1 MFAEGL
7 LTPCVWPGTLLGD
20 SVIGTVSKE
29 GQNPTQG
36 PTRLD
41 TRVLWSEC
49 VAQGNPPGAKI
60 EVIQPLCPL
69 QALENTVMINVHPC
83 TARLWHCF
91 SPFPAF
97 VGRSLSMLVDVALTC
112 SAVFYFLPPVDSSP
126 PDSSVHGI
134 LRQEYWS
141 GLPLPSP
148 EDLLDPGMEPASA
161 ALAAGFF
168 TTEPPGSF
176 C

>member
-1 MFAEGL
+1 MFAEAL
-7 LTPCVWPGTLLGD
+7 LTPCVWAGTLFGD

-41 TRVLWSEC
+41 TQVLWWEC
-49 VAQGNPPGAKI
+49 VAQGNPPGPEIA
-60 EVIQPLCPL
+60 VIQPLSPP
-69 QALENTVMINVHPC
+69 QTLENTVL

-97 VGRSLSMLVDVALTC
+97 VGRN
-112 SAVFYFLPPVDSSP
+112 
-126 PDSSVHGI
+126 
-134 LRQEYWS
+134 
-141 GLPLPSP
+141 PLHV
-148 EDLLDPGMEPASA
+148 
-161 ALAAGFF
+161 
-168 TTEPPGSF
+168 

>member
-49 VAQGNPPGAKI
+49 VAQGNPSGAKI
-60 EVIQPLCPL
+60 AVIQPLSPL

-91 SPFPAF
+91 SPYPAF
-97 VGRSLSMLVDVALTC
+97 VGRS
-112 SAVFYFLPPVDSSP
+112 
-126 PDSSVHGI
+126 
-134 LRQEYWS
+134 
-141 GLPLPSP
+141 PLHV
-148 EDLLDPGMEPASA
+148 G
-161 ALAAGFF
+161 
-168 TTEPPGSF
+168 
-176 C
+176 